1 MRLGPKGMGAMVL
14 LLASAAMAGMPP
26 PAAQPAA
33 GAPAAASLPVR
44 LSLLDGEEIA
54 RLIGDGRGVLLSRPG
69 EARVRLHVV
78 LPDASPGDPPWVVR
92 LERDS
97 LALRIESGTWHGA
110 LRDFFAPRREV
121 GLLPGSFS
129 FNLPAGWSGP
139 RTLDLVVAT
148 DAPRTLWPRVMSRDA
163 AIRLENRAIALAGA
177 LYACLGVL
185 IAIALSLF
193 AAARDRAFLALAGF
207 LLASLAVL
215 LALNGHLYTLPWL
228 RWFGAWRMAG
238 IWTLI
243 LLAGASALLV
253 MQRYASVAERAPRL
267 RQLLQGLTGVLLG
280 LAAVCLLNLDTG
292 REWLQW
298 GVTVGWELSAI
309 GCMACTVVA
318 LRRGAWPGVPIALLS
333 MQVMLVVTG
342 TLYEMAMR
350 GLGSDGFWIRHGYQL
365 ALIGCAVV
373 LAIGLTGRITEYRT
387 ARERDRLARDDSER
401 RLRREAARASLAR
414 ALQQG
419 LRERAPGEMEQAA
432 FEAVLGHLVP
442 LLRLRSAG
450 VVARGWHGHDV
461 LMAEP
466 ESRRPHVTALL
477 ADRLGMMKG
486 LARTQAPLQLP
497 LATAETPIPGRAEP
511 VTTAPD
517 MGAPAPLG
525 RLHAVV
531 PLPIASPGWGVL
543 LLERDEARGFSHDEL
558 ALASEFGRTAVVH
571 VDEASAALHLRRS
584 AELDSLTG
592 ALNRRAIDQCLAA
605 SFAQAWERQ
614 APVAVLFVD
623 MDHFKDINDTHGHA
637 SGDECLR
644 ALSETM
650 RNSLRPGDTLG
661 RYGGEEFLVL
671 LPGRDVEGAVPIA
684 ERIRGAIE
692 QQVLEC
698 NGQALRMTVSVGV
711 ATRRMHERDPDAAV
725 ERADRALYA
734 AKRGGR
740 NRVEVATDAG
750 GEAE

>member
-1 MRLGPKGMGAMVL
+1 MRLGPKGMGALAL
-14 LLASAAMAGMPP
+14 LLASAAMAGMP
-26 PAAQPAA
+26 QPAGQPRA
-33 GAPAAASLPVR
+33 DAPAGASLPVR
-44 LSLLDGEEIA
+44 LSLLEGGEIA
-54 RLIGDGRGVLLSRPG
+54 HLIGDGRGVLLSRPG

-97 LALRIESGTWHGA
+97 FALRLESGTWHGA
-110 LRDFFAPRREV
+110 VRDFFAPRPEA

-129 FNLPAGWSGP
+129 FSLPAGWSGP
-139 RTLDLVVAT
+139 RTLDLVVAS
-148 DAPRTLWPRVMSRDA
+148 DAPRTLWPRVMSRDVA
-163 AIRLENRAIALAGA
+163 TRLENRAIALAGA

-253 MQRYASVAERAPRL
+253 MQRYAAVAERAPRL
-267 RQLLQGLTGVLLG
+267 RRALSGLTGALLG

-298 GVTVGWELSAI
+298 ATTVGWELSAF

-333 MQVMLVVTG
+333 MQAMLVVTG

-350 GLGSDGFWIRHGYQL
+350 GLGSDGFWVRHGYQL

-401 RLRREAARASLAR
+401 RLRREAARASLTQR
-414 ALQQG
+414 LQQG
-419 LRERAPGEMEQAA
+419 LRERPPGEMEQAA
-432 FEAVLGHLVP
+432 FEAVLAHLVP

-450 VVARGWHGHDV
+450 VVAHGWHGHDV

-497 LATAETPIPGRAEP
+497 LATAETPVHGRPEP
-511 VTTAPD
+511 AAPATD
-517 MGAPAPLG
+517 APAPLG

-558 ALASEFGRTAVVH
+558 ALASEFGRMAVMH
-571 VDEASAALHLRRS
+571 ADEASAALHLRRS

-592 ALNRRAIDQCLAA
+592 TLNRRAIDQCLAA

-637 SGDECLR
+637 TGDECLR

-650 RNSLRPGDTLG
+650 RHSLRPGDTLG
-661 RYGGEEFLVL
+661 RYGGEEFVVV

-692 QQVLEC
+692 QQVLAC
-698 NGQALRMTVSVGV
+698 NGASLRMTVSVGV

-734 AKRGGR
+734 AKRAGR

>member
-1 MRLGPKGMGAMVL
+1 MRLGAGRGTWLL
-14 LLASAAMAGMPP
+14 LLASAATAGMPQMP
-26 PAAQPAA
+26 VRPA
-33 GAPAAASLPVR
+33 GDGTLPVR
-44 LSLLDGEEIA
+44 LVLVEGADRA
-54 RLIGDGRGVLLSRPG
+54 RLVGDARGVMLSQPG

-97 LALRIESGTWHGA
+97 LALRLESGTWQGPV
-110 LRDFFAPRREV
+110 RDFFAPRREA

-129 FNLPAGWSGP
+129 FTLPAGWSGA
-139 RTLDLVVAT
+139 RTLELVVAA
-148 DAPRTLWPRVMSRDA
+148 DAPRTLWPRVMTRDQ

-185 IAIALSLF
+185 VAIALSLF

-207 LLASLAVL
+207 LLTSLAVL

-238 IWTLI
+238 IWVLI

-253 MQRYASVAERAPRL
+253 MQRYAAVAERAPRL
-267 RQLLQGLTGVLLG
+267 RRVLSGLTGALLG

-292 REWLQW
+292 RAWLQW
-298 GVTVGWELSAI
+298 GATLGWELSAL

-318 LRRGAWPGVPIALLS
+318 LRRGAWPGVPIALLA

-401 RLRREAARASLAR
+401 RLRREAARAALGQ

-419 LRERAPGEMEQAA
+419 LRDRAPGEMERVAL
-432 FEAVLGHLVP
+432 EAVMTHLVP

-450 VVARGWHGHDV
+450 VVAHGWHGHDA

-497 LATAETPIPGRAEP
+497 LATAETPVPGRSPA
-511 VTTAPD
+511 ASASLPD
-517 MGAPAPLG
+517 ASAPLG

-558 ALASEFGRTAVVH
+558 ALASEFGRLAVTE
-571 VDEASAALHLRRS
+571 VDEAAAALHLRRS
-584 AELDSLTG
+584 AELDALTG
-592 ALNRRAIDQCLAA
+592 TLNRRAIDTCLSA
-605 SFAQAWERQ
+605 SFAQAWERN

-637 SGDECLR
+637 AGDECLR
-644 ALSETM
+644 LLSETM
-650 RNSLRPGDTLG
+650 RHSLRPGDMLG

-671 LPGRDVEGAVPIA
+671 LPGRDVAGAVAIA
-684 ERIRGAIE
+684 ERIRTAIE
-692 QQVLEC
+692 QQVLDC
-698 NGQALRMTVSVGV
+698 NGQSLRMTVSVGV
-711 ATRRMHERDPDAAV
+711 ATRRMQERDPDAAV

-734 AKRGGR
+734 AKRAGR
-740 NRVEVATDAG
+740 NRVEVAPDAG
-750 GEAE
+750 GEAD